1 MKKLNMIIIL
11 GILSIFSSL
20 NAAEIKEIK
29 TLESYSN
36 EILGETTS
44 NNKTPTN
51 IKKIEISKN
60 KINGDTSGVIYAKKA
75 KETVSNNATKEN
87 ASQPSSESEGARVS
101 ASDIE
106 DIYNKVAKEGI
117 IYLNKSSTPFTGT
130 FGIVIDNK
138 IESYEQYKNGL
149 LDGET
154 AWFSRTTGKKIF
166 SEFYSKGKLN
176 GEQKTYYDNGKLKS
190 IVKYVNDRVNG
201 IISYDINGKIL
212 HQSNFENGNGTWKF
226 FWSNGKLS
234 EEGKYTAGRKDGI
247 WKRYSQNGNL
257 ESTVIYDKGRILKES
272 WQ

>member
-1 MKKLNMIIIL
+1 MKKLNILIIL
-11 GILSIFSSL
+11 GILSIFSNL
-20 NAAEIKEIK
+20 NADEIKEIK

-36 EILGETTS
+36 EILGETTT
-44 NNKTPTN
+44 NKKNLTN
-51 IKKIEISKN
+51 IKKIEISKD
-60 KINGDTSGVIYAKKA
+60 KIEGDTSGVIYAKKGNDNTTT
-75 KETVSNNATKEN
+75 ESS
-87 ASQPSSESEGARVS
+87 SQSSSESEGARVS

-106 DIYNKVAKEGI
+106 DMYNKVSKEGI
-117 IYLNKSSTPFTGT
+117 IYLNNSSTPFTGT

-190 IVKYVNDRVNG
+190 IVKYINNRVNG
-201 IISYDINGKIL
+201 IVSYDINGKVL

-234 EEGKYTAGRKDGI
+234 EEGKYTAGKKDGD
-247 WKRYSQNGNL
+247 L
-257 ESTVIYDKGRILKES
+257 EKIQPKWGTRINS
-272 WQ
+272 NI